1 MTLGELFEETYIQG
15 EIAIRSYDSTGTTIE
30 HYLGDAEEFY
40 PDEHPQILEREVGYI
55 FPLMEVEPTICI
67 ELKNEE
73 DGMKVKELMDSL
85 KGDCYRFRV
94 HYPEEWEF
102 GLITG
107 ATFFGKRGL
116 VLQHG
121 EDDVSSFTLNPS
133 WLSCEDETQRC
144 IMVEIYLEP

>member
-40 PDEHPQILEREVGYI
+40 PDEHPQEVGYI

-73 DGMKVKELMDSL
+73 DEG
-85 KGDCYRFRV
+85 
-94 HYPEEWEF
+94 
-102 GLITG
+102 
-107 ATFFGKRGL
+107 
-116 VLQHG
+116 
-121 EDDVSSFTLNPS
+121 
-133 WLSCEDETQRC
+133 
-144 IMVEIYLEP
+144 

>member
-1 MTLGELFEETYIQG
+1 MATLDVTEERRRAIDRVNRAYADEDYDRYERLIERYCHRFGFDGDYSLFEDACTDPAYSVTESARGGSMTLGELFEETYIQG

-73 DGMKVKELMDSL
+73 DEG
-85 KGDCYRFRV
+85 
-94 HYPEEWEF
+94 
-102 GLITG
+102 
-107 ATFFGKRGL
+107 
-116 VLQHG
+116 
-121 EDDVSSFTLNPS
+121 
-133 WLSCEDETQRC
+133 
-144 IMVEIYLEP
+144 